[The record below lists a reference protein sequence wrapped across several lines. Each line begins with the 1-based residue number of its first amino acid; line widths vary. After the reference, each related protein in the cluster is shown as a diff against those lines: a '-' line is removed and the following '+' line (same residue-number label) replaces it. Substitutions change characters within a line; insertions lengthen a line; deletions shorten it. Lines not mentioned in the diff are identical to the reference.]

1 MNILVTKKREKKIT
15 TKDHGAIMCKME
27 IIIIIIIIIICK
39 RKWLGGDQCI
49 FPT

>member
-27 IIIIIIIIIICK
+27 IIIIICK
-39 RKWLGGDQCI
+39 RKWLGGDRCS

>member
-39 RKWLGGDQCI
+39 RKWLGGDRCS

>member
-15 TKDHGAIMCKME
+15 TKDHGEIMCKME
-27 IIIIIIIIIICK
+27 IIIIIIIIICK
-39 RKWLGGDQCI
+39 RKWLGGDRCS